1 MKTQLNPLDEATR
14 VGEDK
19 VESGTTALEVCAELR
34 GWLSSNSTNIAV
46 IIGMGGMSGI
56 TNVEHGL
63 WAVTT
68 AGAKQC
74 AYSTVSL
81 FVLLNFQH
89 ALARRV
95 ETLAGE
101 LSPMFIPALLTIL
114 ANYGVHSL
122 RGTAEPLLS
131 TMPTAVLATLG
142 LPILHIRDRIHE
154 LWKDIED
161 IEIHL

>member
-1 MKTQLNPLDEATR
+1 MQPVDDTTR
-14 VGEDK
+14 VGE
-19 VESGTTALEVCAELR
+19 ALQEQDEVSEGLAADLRNRLAE
-34 GWLSSNSTNIAV
+34 NSANIAV
-46 IIGMGGMSGI
+46 ILGMGAMSGAA
-56 TNVEHGL
+56 NVQHGL
-63 WAVTT
+63 WAMTT

-74 AYSTVSL
+74 VYSTASL

-95 ETLAGE
+95 KTLAGE

-131 TMPTAVLATLG
+131 TMPTAVLATIG

-154 LWKDIED
+154 LWKDIEE
-161 IEIHL
+161 IEIDF